1 MRLYKM
7 RSFLKKI
14 IEAWTVNHPPLQ
26 TYKLSYKL
34 KLQLAVEFERRDILH
49 NEMWKIV
56 NSLTRIEKKKKK
68 ETLEEGFSSKKEEY
82 SISISPFL
90 NTILLTIRVSQLS
103 KTTRLE
109 VSPNKP
115 TITTII
121 RGKIRSI
128 DSPPPV
134 SARDLIDLRAEIRV
148 DGSTISR
155 SWSFDRA

>member
-1 MRLYKM
+1 M
-7 RSFLKKI
+7 
-14 IEAWTVNHPPLQ
+14 
-26 TYKLSYKL
+26 
-34 KLQLAVEFERRDILH
+34 EFERRDILQT
-49 NEMWKIV
+49 WKIV

-134 SARDLIDLRAEIRV
+134 SARDLIDPRAEIRV

-155 SWSFDRA
+155 S